1 VTVITVRVPRE
12 IKRRLERRRVNVS
25 KTVRT
30 LLEGYVAELELQDLA
45 ARLDA
50 LKERLGGRI
59 DGERVARLVREDRE
73 ARRGIFLMLQH
84 SFP

>member
-59 DGERVARLVREDRE
+59 DGERVAALVREDRE
-73 ARRGIFLMLQH
+73 AR
-84 SFP
+84 

>member
-1 VTVITVRVPRE
+1 VSVITVRVPRE
-12 IKRRLERRRVNVS
+12 IKRRLERRGVNVS

-30 LLEGYVAELELQDLA
+30 LLEGYVAGLELQDLG

-59 DGERVARLVREDRE
+59 EGELVAKLVREDRE
-73 ARRGIFLMLQH
+73 TR
-84 SFP
+84 